1 MKIAVAYVVAL
12 IVFLAIDLTFLGYV
26 ARSFYVER
34 MGALMAEQPRWGV
47 AFLFYAAYIAG
58 LLYFVISGALAG
70 GNWTSAALNGALFG
84 FFCYLT
90 YDFTN
95 LAVMK
100 GYDPV
105 LAVVDTIWG
114 TVLTGTVAAVTVAIV
129 SRFGPAT

>member
-1 MKIAVAYVVAL
+1 MKIAIAYVVAL

-34 MGALMAEQPRWGV
+34 MGSLMADQPRWGI
-47 AFLFYAAYIAG
+47 AFIFYALYVAG
-58 LLYFVISGALAG
+58 LLYFVVLGALEG

-90 YDFTN
+90 YDMTN

-114 TVLTGTVAAVTVAIV
+114 TVLTGTVAAITVALV
-129 SRFGPAT
+129 SRFGPA

>member
-1 MKIAVAYVVAL
+1 MRYAVAYVVAL
-12 IVFLAIDLTFLGYV
+12 VVFLAIDLTFLGYV

-34 MGALMAEQPRWGV
+34 MGALMADQPRWGV
-47 AFLFYAAYIAG
+47 AFVFYALYVAG
-58 LLYFVISGALAG
+58 LLYFVIAGAMDARD
-70 GNWTSAALNGALFG
+70 WTAAALNGALFG

-114 TVLTGTVAAVTVAIV
+114 TVLTGTVAAVTVAVV
-129 SRFGPAT
+129 SRWWTA

>member
-1 MKIAVAYVVAL
+1 MKIAIAYVVAL

-34 MGALMAEQPRWGV
+34 MGSLMADQPRWGI
-47 AFLFYAAYIAG
+47 AFIFYALYVAG
-58 LLYFVISGALAG
+58 LLYFVVLGALEG
-70 GNWTSAALNGALFG
+70 GNWTSAALNGALFC

-90 YDFTN
+90 YDMTN

-114 TVLTGTVAAVTVAIV
+114 TVLTGTVAAITVALV
-129 SRFGPAT
+129 SRFGPA